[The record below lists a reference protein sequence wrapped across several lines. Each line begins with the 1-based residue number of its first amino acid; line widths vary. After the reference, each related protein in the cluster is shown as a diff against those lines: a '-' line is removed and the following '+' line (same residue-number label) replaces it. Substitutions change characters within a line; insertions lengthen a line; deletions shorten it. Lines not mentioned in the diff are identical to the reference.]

1 MVEGISFDGRVAE
14 VEENR
19 TETRFTV
26 RTSCRGPRR
35 LYSLHTCIHTYIH
48 TYKRASIP
56 LHQNHTTP
64 HYRTA
69 PHTLL
74 FSGTVTAAAAVVV
87 EGSRARPRHWRVII
101 PFNSSRLIARIVCAC
116 STEGERGERWKKSK
130 ERQGGSVGWGIWHR
144 GPSLSVSGP
153 WRQSE
158 KRVAAAY
165 PG

>member
-1 MVEGISFDGRVAE
+1 MEGISCDGRVAE

-26 RTSCRGPRR
+26 RTSCRGTRR
-35 LYSLHTCIHTYIH
+35 LYSLHTCIH

-64 HYRTA
+64 PH
-69 PHTLL
+69 HTLL
-74 FSGTVTAAAAVVV
+74 FAGTVTAATAVVV

>member
-1 MVEGISFDGRVAE
+1 MTAESPRWKKTERRHALRYGPVVRGRDGYIA
-14 VEENR
+14 
-19 TETRFTV
+19 
-26 RTSCRGPRR
+26 
-35 LYSLHTCIHTYIH
+35 YIH
-48 TYKRASIP
+48 VYIHISALPYHSTRTTP
-56 LHQNHTTP
+56 HHTTP
-64 HYRTA
+64 PH
-69 PHTLL
+69 HTLL
-74 FSGTVTAAAAVVV
+74 FAGTAAAVVVV

>member
-1 MVEGISFDGRVAE
+1 MVEGISCDGRVAE

-26 RTSCRGPRR
+26 RTSCRGTRR
-35 LYSLHTCIHTYIH
+35 LYSLHTCIHKH

-64 HYRTA
+64 PH
-69 PHTLL
+69 HTLL
-74 FSGTVTAAAAVVV
+74 FAGTVTAATAVVV